1 MNEQPPTYFGL
12 DLGMGANKLHGPC
25 GGLAL
30 QSLVSVETGQA
41 VSNLLGFR
49 QQKPPLRVSFG
60 GAAYFVGPDAHD
72 WGRPVENL
80 SYERM
85 TGVPETRALVC
96 ASFTRYIQQHGPIEG
111 PVSLVA
117 GLPLEP
123 LTGPDA
129 QANAEAA
136 RAWLLGAHRWEA
148 DGQAYSLY
156 VAEAKITSQPSGAF
170 FDYLLAEDGQPR
182 PERKAALKQEVG
194 ILSIGYNTVEILALR
209 DRAPVPGMT
218 AGRTSGVR
226 RLLEL
231 LNQEGLYTLGELD
244 SRLRANR
251 LDIKPAL
258 PAWASEVNGLIERT
272 WGSRWKRFGQIIV
285 VGGGALLLK
294 EQLIERFNG
303 RVHIADAPVMAIARG
318 LHKLAVQQANRRSR

>member
-1 MNEQPPTYFGL
+1 MNEPTNIHFGL
-12 DLGMGANKLHGPC
+12 DLGMGANKLHGPS

-30 QSLVSVETGQA
+30 PSLVAVETGQA

-60 GAAYFVGPDAHD
+60 GAAYFVGPNAHD

-96 ASFTRYIQQHGPIEG
+96 GSFTRYSQQYGPITA
-111 PVSLVA
+111 PVSLVV

-129 QANAEAA
+129 QTNIEAA
-136 RAWLLGAHRWEA
+136 RAWLVGAHRWEA
-148 DGQAYSLY
+148 DGQSYALH

-170 FDYLLAEDGQPR
+170 FDYLLDEDGQIR
-182 PERKAALKQEVG
+182 PERKAALSQEIGV
-194 ILSIGYNTVEILALR
+194 ISIGHNTVEILALR

-244 SRLRANR
+244 TRLRANR
-251 LDIKPAL
+251 LDVRPAL

-272 WGSRWKRFGQIIV
+272 WGNRWKRFGQIIV
-285 VGGGALLLK
+285 VGGGALLLR

-303 RVHIADAPVMAIARG
+303 RVHIPDDPVMAIARG
-318 LHKLAVQQANRRSR
+318 LHKLAVQQAHRRSR